1 MLQHIL
7 SDVSLVFFHCLLNS
21 AMKKGYDRATVMGF
35 KDKENNMPLHA
46 AVNGGNL
53 KVSQHFNKS
62 K

>member
-1 MLQHIL
+1 
-7 SDVSLVFFHCLLNS
+7 
-21 AMKKGYDRATVMGF
+21 MKKGYDRATVMGF